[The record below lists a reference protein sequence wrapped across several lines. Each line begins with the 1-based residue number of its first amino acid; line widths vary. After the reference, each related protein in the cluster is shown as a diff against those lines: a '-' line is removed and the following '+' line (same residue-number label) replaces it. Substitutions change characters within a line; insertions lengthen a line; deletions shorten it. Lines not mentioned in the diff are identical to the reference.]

1 MLDHSS
7 SIQVSCQQTRF
18 HIAEG
23 ADNKEVSLEL
33 LSGRPNHADRR
44 IRSTYTT

>member
-1 MLDHSS
+1 MPDPSS

-23 ADNKEVSLEL
+23 ADNKEVNLTAL
-33 LSGRPNHADRR
+33 LIILDNADSKA
-44 IRSTYTT
+44 RSTYTI